1 LQEAEEWAKSISTT
15 ARSTFS
21 NAAISTVDPDSDGS
35 SSGKLGFSRAYSL
48 ALAPHIIYTRSSLLP
63 LLVSSRSDQ
72 QLEFLAVG
80 SWFVYT
86 AGQNGT
92 LASLARVPGSREDL
106 FADQSI
112 EPRAKRSLMKF
123 LRFVGDFENQS
134 DWQEQADTP
143 FHSFLS
149 SRFGLPPAVQ
159 APFAALTL
167 SPNPPD
173 ATTVAFA
180 LPRVARHL
188 RSMGLFGPGF
198 GAVVPK
204 WGGLAEIAQ
213 VGCRAGAVGGAVYV
227 LGTGL
232 ATDTSEQGLVTKTSD
247 GEGEAS
253 HLGQTQLN
261 LTNGDVVKT
270 KWLAGSLAAL
280 PQSATSAIPS
290 STLTVSRCI
299 AIVSSPLKSLF
310 PAMAEGAPQP
320 AVAVVVFPS
329 SSLEAELDSPPIHLF
344 VHSSETGECPP
355 GQCKLP
361 SFLSFTIQPSSMM
374 TQTEYITYIVCNYID
389 EKLSDKLIAITIILV
404 TITSTFCH
412 KHLS

>member
-1 LQEAEEWAKSISTT
+1 M
-15 ARSTFS
+15 
-21 NAAISTVDPDSDGS
+21 
-35 SSGKLGFSRAYSL
+35 
-48 ALAPHIIYTRSSLLP
+48 
-63 LLVSSRSDQ
+63 
-72 QLEFLAVG
+72 
-80 SWFVYT
+80 YT
-86 AGQNGT
+86 AGQDGT
-92 LASLARVPGSREDL
+92 SASLARVPGSREDL

-134 DWQEQADTP
+134 DWQDQAEVP

-149 SRFGLPPAVQ
+149 SRFSLPPAVQ

-167 SPNPPD
+167 SPLPPS

-232 ATDTSEQGLVTKTSD
+232 ASGTSQ
-247 GEGEAS
+247 
-253 HLGQTQLN
+253 LGAETAISAEDEVSPSTQKKLN
-261 LTNGDVVKT
+261 LTNGDKVKT

-280 PQSATSAIPS
+280 APPAFSPTSS
-290 STLTVSRCI
+290 STLKVSRCI
-299 AIVSSPLKSLF
+299 AIISSPLKSLF

-320 AVAVVVFPS
+320 AVAVVVLPS
-329 SSLEAELDSPPIHLF
+329 AGTHSAPEAQVDSPPIHLF
-344 VHSSETGECPP
+344 VHSSETGECPI
-355 GQCKLP
+355 GQCKLLLP
-361 SFLSFTIQPSSMM
+361 YSS
-374 TQTEYITYIVCNYID
+374 
-389 EKLSDKLIAITIILV
+389 IL
-404 TITSTFCH
+404 F
-412 KHLS
+412 HLLA

>member
-1 LQEAEEWAKSISTT
+1 MGRII
-15 ARSTFS
+15 FS
-21 NAAISTVDPDSDGS
+21 NAAITTEESSSDGHPDS
-35 SSGKLGFSRAYSL
+35 KLGFSRAYSL

-92 LASLARVPGSREDL
+92 SALLVRVPGSREDL
-106 FADQSI
+106 FADSSI

-134 DWQEQADTP
+134 DWQDQADLP

-149 SRFGLPPAVQ
+149 CRFNLPPAVQ
-159 APFAALTL
+159 APFSALTL
-167 SPNPPD
+167 SPHPPG

-232 ATDTSEQGLVTKTSD
+232 PGDTLQQEPATSTFAGKDESQPSGR
-247 GEGEAS
+247 
-253 HLGQTQLN
+253 TQLS
-261 LTNGDVVKT
+261 LTNGDKVKT
-270 KWLAGSLAAL
+270 KCLAGSLAAL
-280 PQSATSAIPS
+280 PETATFPTLS
-290 STLTVSRCI
+290 SSLVVSRCI
-299 AIVSSPLKSLF
+299 AIISSPLKSLF

-329 SSLEAELDSPPIHLF
+329 SKMDSVAEADDTAPIHLF
-344 VHSSETGECPP
+344 VHSSETGECPQ

-361 SFLSFTIQPSSMM
+361 RFPTVS
-374 TQTEYITYIVCNYID
+374 
-389 EKLSDKLIAITIILV
+389 
-404 TITSTFCH
+404 
-412 KHLS
+412 